1 MSPRASTPATTLR
14 GRWLVLGRVAWVAVA
29 ILTAVVFVSGLPSE
43 FARLRVPC
51 ADVASCAWVP
61 RLTAQNAREL
71 GELGL
76 SSDLFAVYFVG
87 LEVALMAVSCA
98 IGTAI
103 FWRRSDD
110 RMALLVSLM
119 LFTLGA
125 ALAVPYPL
133 VELPLVW
140 KASGEAVSFI
150 GSASLVLFLYLFP
163 DGRFVPRWTRWL
175 ALVWIVGLMV
185 PATFFYDPFLRL
197 FGITLTSAVA
207 GVGFGGTTL
216 LAQVYRYRRAS
227 DSTQRQQTKW
237 VFFGVVTALGGSCG
251 LLLIGMVVPRGLLAS
266 LGGTTVLYL
275 LVLLIPV
282 SIAIAV
288 LRYHLYDID
297 TLINRTLVY
306 GSLTATLVTL
316 YFGVIVVLQRVFVLL
331 TGRQSTLA
339 VVASTLVIAA
349 LFMPFRRSIQSL
361 IDRSFYRR
369 KYDAVKTL
377 EAFSAKLRNDTD
389 LAALSEDLV
398 GVVRETM
405 QPAHVSLW
413 LRHGTT
419 PKRKWE
425 Q

>member
-1 MSPRASTPATTLR
+1 
-14 GRWLVLGRVAWVAVA
+14 
-29 ILTAVVFVSGLPSE
+29 
-43 FARLRVPC
+43 
-51 ADVASCAWVP
+51 
-61 RLTAQNAREL
+61 
-71 GELGL
+71 
-76 SSDLFAVYFVG
+76 
-87 LEVALMAVSCA
+87 
-98 IGTAI
+98 
-103 FWRRSDD
+103 
-110 RMALLVSLM
+110 
-119 LFTLGA
+119 
-125 ALAVPYPL
+125 
-133 VELPLVW
+133 
-140 KASGEAVSFI
+140 VSFI

-227 DSTQRQQTKW
+227 DSTQRQQIKW
-237 VFFGVVTALGGSCG
+237 VFFGVVTALGGSCA

-349 LFMPFRRSIQSL
+349 LFTPFRRSIQSL

-413 LRHGTT
+413 LSHGTT